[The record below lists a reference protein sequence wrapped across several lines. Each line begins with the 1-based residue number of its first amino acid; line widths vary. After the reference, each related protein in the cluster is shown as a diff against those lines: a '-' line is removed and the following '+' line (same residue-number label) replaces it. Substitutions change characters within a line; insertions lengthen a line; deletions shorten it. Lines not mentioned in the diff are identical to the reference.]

1 MELDK
6 KLIELGLSEKEARVY
21 LAALSLGPGA
31 VQKIARAAQVNRP
44 TTYVM
49 IESLT
54 KRGLMSSF
62 EKEKKRFF
70 TAEPPERLRTLFH
83 SERRAIEEREHKLDD
98 LMPELRALSGGT
110 ELPKVRFYEGAE
122 GLEAIH
128 EDLLKIKD
136 IDVVSIFSADDAQK
150 VLHSEHIEPF
160 RKKLLERKA
169 KEKFIYT
176 SSVPPS
182 DIPKEWEGRRVPKDK
197 FPFSGEVSTYG
208 DRVALLSYRGK
219 LVGVL
224 IESKELAQTV
234 RAIFELAWEAAGK
247 YQQN

>member
-1 MELDK
+1 MSLDK
-6 KLIELGLSEKEARVY
+6 KLKEIGLSEKEARVY
-21 LAALSLGPGA
+21 LSALQMGPAA
-31 VQKIARAAQVNRP
+31 VQQIAKHAGVNRP

-62 EKEKKRFF
+62 EKGKKRYFN
-70 TAEPPERLRTLFH
+70 AEPPERLRALFH
-83 SERRAIEEREHKLDD
+83 SERRAIDDKEHRLDD
-98 LMPELRALSGGT
+98 LLPELRALAGVT

-128 EDLLKIKD
+128 EDLLRVKD
-136 IDVVSIFSADDAQK
+136 IDVVSIFSNDDAQK
-150 VLHSEHIEPF
+150 VLHPEHVEPF

-169 KEKFIYT
+169 KERFIYT
-176 SSVPPS
+176 SSIPPT
-182 DIPKEWEGRRVPKDK
+182 DIPKEWEGRRVPREK

-234 RAIFELAWEAAGK
+234 RAIFELAWEAAANYNK
-247 YQQN
+247 

>member
-1 MELDK
+1 MSLDT
-6 KLIELGLSEKEARVY
+6 KLKELGLSEKEARVY
-21 LAALSLGPGA
+21 LSALEMGPAA
-31 VQKIARAAQVNRP
+31 VQQIAKHASVNRP

-62 EKEKKRFF
+62 EKGKKRYFN
-70 TAEPPERLRTLFH
+70 AEPPERLRTLFH
-83 SERRAIEEREHKLDD
+83 SERRAIDEKEHMLDD
-98 LMPELRALSGGT
+98 LLPELRALSGVT

-128 EDLLKIKD
+128 EDLLRVRD
-136 IDVVSIFSADDAQK
+136 IDVVTIFSNDDAQK
-150 VLHSEHIEPF
+150 VLHPEHMEPF

-169 KEKFIYT
+169 KERFIYT
-176 SSVPPS
+176 SSIPPG
-182 DIPKEWEGRRVPKDK
+182 DIPKEWEGRRVPKEK

-234 RAIFELAWEAAGK
+234 RAIFELAWEAAANYK
-247 YQQN
+247 

>member
-6 KLIELGLSEKEARVY
+6 KLIEIGLSPKEARVY
-21 LAALSLGPGA
+21 LASLALGPA
-31 VQKIARAAQVNRP
+31 SVQQIARRAQINRP

-49 IESLT
+49 VDSLS
-54 KRGLMSSF
+54 KKGLISTF
-62 EKEKKRFF
+62 EKGKKRYFI
-70 TAEPPERLRTLFH
+70 AEAPERLRALFH
-83 SERRAIEEREHKLDD
+83 SQRRAIDDKEHRLNDI
-98 LMPELRALSGGT
+98 LPELRALSGAA
-110 ELPKVRFYEGAE
+110 ELPKVRLYEGAE

-128 EDLLKIKD
+128 GDLLKVSD

-150 VLHSEHIEPF
+150 VLHKEHVDPF

-169 KEKFIYT
+169 KERFIYT
-176 SSVPPS
+176 SSAPPT

-224 IESKELAQTV
+224 IESRELAQTV
-234 RAIFELAWEAAGK
+234 RAIFELAWEAAAK
-247 YQQN
+247 YGS